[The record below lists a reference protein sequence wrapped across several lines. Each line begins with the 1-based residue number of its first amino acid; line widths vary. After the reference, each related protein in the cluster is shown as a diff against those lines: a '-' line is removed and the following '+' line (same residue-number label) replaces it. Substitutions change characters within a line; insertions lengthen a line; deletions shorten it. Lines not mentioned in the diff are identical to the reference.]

1 MSHKINSQ
9 DPLALGRSIQKARK
23 SLGFTQQWVAD
34 HLKIAR
40 TTLTA
45 IEKGERVIR
54 PDELVQLAQLYN
66 ESINRLLRHPDASGQ
81 SEPFVVQFRKTL
93 SETDGQEIEHA
104 IHEFQ
109 KLCEDYVYLEFLTNS
124 PLSKKYPPVYEIG
137 NFDPV
142 KRAEDVATAERNR
155 LGLDDGTIADFAKIL
170 ENEVGIRILGMPL
183 PSKIAGLFAY
193 SENLGACIA
202 INSKHPVDR
211 QLMSRIHEYAH
222 FLTHRM
228 KVNIFVLKK
237 STTERFA
244 EAFARFFLMPASGL
258 QRRFHEIKMTKNG
271 VITPADLLGL
281 ADLYFVSFQTLVF
294 RLEEL
299 KLLPK
304 GTWDNLS
311 EQHFQ
316 VRKAQDILG
325 ISQKGGTNE
334 INLPYRYRA
343 MAVQAWNSGKLSEGQ
358 LAKILRTDRVHA
370 REIIDNFIDRDTI
383 NDQGEEFS
391 VVFEDLSQ
399 PI

>member
-9 DPLALGRSIQKARK
+9 DPLALGRRLQEARK
-23 SLGFTQQWVAD
+23 ALGFTQQRVAD

-54 PDELVQLAQLYN
+54 PDELVQLAQLYH
-66 ESINRLLRHPDASGQ
+66 EPINRLLRHPDASGQ
-81 SEPFVVQFRKTL
+81 SEPFVVQFRKSL

-109 KLCEDYVYLEFLTNS
+109 KLCEDYVYLESLTSS
-124 PLSKKYPPVYEIG
+124 PLSKKYPPTYEIG
-137 NFDPV
+137 SFDPV

-155 LGLDDGTIADFAKIL
+155 LGLGDGTIVNLRKIL
-170 ENEVGIRILGMPL
+170 ENEVEIRIFVIPL
-183 PSKIAGLFAY
+183 PSKIAGFFAC

-211 QLMSRIHEYAH
+211 QLMSLIHEYAH

-228 KVNIFVLKK
+228 RVNIFVLKK
-237 STTERFA
+237 NTTERFA

-281 ADLYFVSFQTLVF
+281 ADLYSVSFQALVF

-311 EQHFQ
+311 EKRFQ

-325 ISQKGGTNE
+325 ISQKSGANE

-370 REIIDNFIDRDTI
+370 REIIDKFIDRDTI
-383 NDQGEEFS
+383 NDQGEESS
-391 VVFEDLSQ
+391 VVFEDLLQ